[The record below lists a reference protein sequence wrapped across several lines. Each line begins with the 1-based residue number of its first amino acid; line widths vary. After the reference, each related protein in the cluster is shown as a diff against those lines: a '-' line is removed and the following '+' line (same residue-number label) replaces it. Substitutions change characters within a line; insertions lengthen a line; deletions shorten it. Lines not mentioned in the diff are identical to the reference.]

1 MQIWHLISNEDSR
14 IKPEIAADLS
24 RHQKAVNTVR
34 WSPSGEYLA
43 SGDDESV
50 IFIWKLKSE
59 SETINILGVQFLDF
73 IVSIFLPSLD
83 HHCF

>member
-1 MQIWHLISNEDSR
+1 MH
-14 IKPEIAADLS
+14 PEIAADLS
-24 RHQKAVNTVR
+24 RHQKAVNVVR

-59 SETINILGVQFLDF
+59 SETINILGEVQYLHVTRRYLLVNSFKF
-73 IVSIFLPSLD
+73 R
-83 HHCF
+83 HHQRAR

>member
-1 MQIWHLISNEDSR
+1 MH
-14 IKPEIAADLS
+14 PEIAADLS
-24 RHQKAVNTVR
+24 RHQKAVNVVR

-59 SETINILGVQFLDF
+59 SETVNILGERENSVEF
-73 IVSIFLPSLD
+73 
-83 HHCF
+83 